1 MYLLSV
7 VAVSLAMPALAATAK
22 ANSKVDVE
30 KPNPIRKIV
39 TMLEDMKSELEKE
52 AKDEKDI
59 FEEAM
64 CMCKKGEKEL
74 SGVIFTSKGDIDRF
88 TTKVESETALKQQ
101 LVSEVAAHKTDQ
113 EETTKT
119 LQESAVIREKE
130 GKEFAA
136 TEADLKTN
144 LAGLDQA
151 IPLIEQKGEGGAS
164 FAQINDEVP
173 NLQKIVASSMYLSIA
188 ARSQVASFLEDKEP
202 SAGVAEILGMLKG
215 MRDEMAKD
223 LKEATDSEE
232 SSVAAYLD
240 MKKNKEAHVK
250 LLMETVL
257 DKEKRTGETA
267 LSLSQ
272 SKDSLEDAETELS
285 DAEKYLAALQ
295 KACADREKNRD
306 ARAKMRNDE
315 ITAISEAINILSD
328 DDALDAMSKAKGG
341 AASFL
346 QQGYAPDVPQIN
358 WNRPGIPQI
367 SRHVS
372 MLDHGSQYIRDL
384 DGVRTSFFQLVSRHR
399 MKRVA
404 DSTESDD
411 EVDPVSGNQA
421 QKVVGYLIDGM
432 VKVLHDDDVEDEHK
446 KYWCFNETETQTQLQ
461 EEKTVFQENLAAT
474 IDKQNETL
482 FELDADIKVLEKSV
496 YDLDQDVLKS
506 TALRKEQHEEF
517 VGTFNAMD
525 TAIRLIDRAE
535 LKLNEVYNPKAAEQK
550 KKDALAAAGVEGFL
564 QAPRRTATIADV
576 DHKSAHRYWD
586 KLSFLQTSST
596 NKLTEAAKALDKV
609 DPIVI
614 PETPTVDNYEKSE
627 SGGVLGL
634 MNKLRTEVKA
644 DSKEAEVEEK
654 YSARDYT
661 EEMKEATATRA
672 SDMKALTTKRD
683 QQATLAD
690 KQQSDKETNDLTL
703 EELNSIKVYL
713 RELDIECTFI
723 MKNYEARHG
732 ARVGEE
738 TGLEGAETIVS
749 HEEPPTFEHNEKKY
763 EQEHG
768 HADVDEHFPDKP
780 MPKPQR

>member
-7 VAVSLAMPALAATAK
+7 VALSFATPTLAVTAK
-22 ANSKVDVE
+22 ASSQVDAA
-30 KPNPIRKIV
+30 KANPIRKIL

-64 CMCKKGEKEL
+64 CLCKKGEKEL
-74 SGVIFTSKGDIDRF
+74 NGVIFTSKGDIDRF
-88 TTKVESETALKQQ
+88 TTKVETETALKQQ
-101 LVSEVAAHKTDQ
+101 LVSEVGAHKTDL

-119 LQESAVIREKE
+119 LEESAVIREKE
-130 GKEFAA
+130 AKEFAA
-136 TEADLKTN
+136 TDADLKTN

-164 FAQINDEVP
+164 FAQISYEVP
-173 NLQKIVASSMYLSIA
+173 NLQKIVASSTYLSVA
-188 ARSQVASFLEDKEP
+188 ARSQVTSFLEDKEP
-202 SAGVAEILGMLKG
+202 SAGVAEILGMLKS

-232 SSVAAYLD
+232 QSVAAYLD

-257 DKEKRTGETA
+257 DKEKRTGETT
-267 LSLSQ
+267 LSLAQ

-285 DAEKYLAALQ
+285 DATKYLASLQ

-346 QQGYAPDVPQIN
+346 QQANRPTVPQIN
-358 WNRPGIPQI
+358 QHA
-367 SRHVS
+367 SL
-372 MLDHGSQYIRDL
+372 LDHGSQYIRDL
-384 DGVRTSFFQLVSRHR
+384 DGARTSFLQLVSSHK
-399 MKRVA
+399 MKRTD
-404 DSTESDD
+404 DSAGSNA
-411 EVDPVSGNQA
+411 EVDPVSENANQA

-446 KYWCFNETETQTQLQ
+446 KFWCFNETETQTQLQ

-482 FELDADIKVLEKSV
+482 YELDADIKVLEKSI
-496 YDLDQDVLKS
+496 YDLDQDVLKAS
-506 TALRKEQHEEF
+506 ALRKEQHEEF

-535 LKLNEVYNPKAAEQK
+535 LKLNEFYNPKAVEQQ

-564 QAPRRTATIADV
+564 QGPRKMAPVAEV
-576 DHKSAHRYWD
+576 DEFSARRYWD
-586 KLSFLQTSST
+586 KTVSSFLQTSST
-596 NKLTEAAKALDKV
+596 NKLAETAKASSKV

-614 PETPTVDNYEKSE
+614 PETPSVENYEKSE

-644 DSKEAEVEEK
+644 DLKEAEVEEK
-654 YSARDYT
+654 YAARDYS

-672 SDMKALTTKRD
+672 SDAKALTTKKE
-683 QQATLAD
+683 QQASLAE
-690 KQQSDKETNDLTL
+690 KQQSDEETNDLTL
-703 EELNSIKVYL
+703 QELNSIKVYL

-738 TGLEGAETIVS
+738 TGLEGAETIVT
-749 HEEPPTFEHNEKKY
+749 HEEPPSYEHNEKKF